1 LSTSQHEFTSSLL
14 LLMSLI
20 QTPGSS
26 RKESKMSL
34 TLFKYLYS
42 VYWALQTLTTVGYGD
57 IPVDTNLE
65 KVVCICWM
73 VFGVGFYS
81 FTIGNLSSFITTIDA
96 KGAQLRAKLQTI
108 EEFSRKH
115 DLPKDLEIRMKS
127 LTTNQNEITQHD
139 QNKLL
144 QELPSS
150 LRAEVLNHIHADI
163 FKVIMFFKDKGPEFL
178 SASLPLVRRF
188 NLPPKEILY
197 KEGDPSEEVY
207 FILKGQ
213 IKLTTKDKV
222 AFRVY
227 KDGSMFGENEVIYKE
242 GRDSTAQSITECQLL
257 VMSKFDFK

>member
-1 LSTSQHEFTSSLL
+1 LNELNPDTWVAK
-14 LLMSLI
+14 
-20 QTPGSS
+20 
-26 RKESKMSL
+26 KEISDENNSI
-34 TLFKYLYS
+34 KYLYS

-57 IPVDTNLE
+57 IPADTNAE
-65 KVVCICWM
+65 KIVCIGWM

-108 EEFSRKH
+108 EEFARKH
-115 DLPKDLEIRMKS
+115 DLPKELEIRMKS

-139 QNKLL
+139 QTKLL

-163 FKVIMFFKDKGPEFL
+163 FKIIMFFKDKGPEFL
-178 SASLPLVRRF
+178 YASLPLVRRF

-197 KEGDPSEEVY
+197 IEGDPAEEVY

-213 IKLTTKDKV
+213 IKLCTKDKI

-227 KDGSMFGENEVIYKE
+227 KDGSMFGENEVVYKE
-242 GRDSTAQSITECQLL
+242 TRGNY
-257 VMSKFDFK
+257 